1 VNYFQGLSNIAEIKT
16 RYRELARKHHP
27 DLGGCLETMKAINAQ
42 YHQCLKNGHGQE
54 QDGRKYTYQS
64 EREQE
69 IMDKISELLKLPEL
83 QIDLIGLWV
92 WVRGNT
98 KPQKEALK
106 GQGCRWHAGRQCWY
120 WKPFGLGQSRSN
132 PGSLEEL
139 ALKYGVQGFKSKA
152 PRSQNLAPA

>member
-1 VNYFQGLSNIAEIKT
+1 MQYFAGLSSVAEIKT

-42 YHQCLKNGHGQE
+42 YHQCLKAGHGQE
-54 QDGRKYTYQS
+54 QDGRRYTYQS

-69 IMDKISELLKLPEL
+69 IMDKISELLKLPDL

-106 GQGCRWHAGRQCWY
+106 EAGCCWHSGRGCWY
-120 WKPFGLGQSRSN
+120 WKPSGLGRSSAN

-139 ALKYGVQGFKSKA
+139 ALKYGVQGFKSK
-152 PRSQNLAPA
+152 RQGSQNLVAA